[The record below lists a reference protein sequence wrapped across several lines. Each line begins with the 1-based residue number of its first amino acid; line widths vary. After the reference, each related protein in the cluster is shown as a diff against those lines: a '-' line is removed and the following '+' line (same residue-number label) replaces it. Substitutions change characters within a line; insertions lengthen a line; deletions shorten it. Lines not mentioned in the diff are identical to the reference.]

1 MKVSELIT
9 KLQQLNYEHFCAM
22 KEVSPMGVVPAEP
35 EIYLD
40 VFMKDQDGYIIY
52 KGLGTDINVH
62 LDLQFGI
69 LIEHNDTLAPL
80 A

>member
-9 KLQQLNYEHFCAM
+9 KLQRLNYEHFCAM
-22 KEVSPMGVVPAEP
+22 KEVTPMGGVPGEP

-40 VFMKDQDGYIIY
+40 VFCKDQDGNIVY
-52 KGLGTDINVH
+52 KGLGTDVNVH

-69 LIEHNDTLAPL
+69 VVEHNDTLKFL
-80 A
+80 